1 MRLVERGR
9 LRLNGDNTA
18 QTGPQVRLSL
28 TNSRPFAAVVRCR
41 GGRRGHDGEA
51 GGEGKQSV
59 WRRVVRRHRSSDHCG
74 DTTWLRPATGS
85 PRSLLRVVMDRS
97 ESLRVGV
104 GQGRSSSELGGA
116 EKHHLEQLLRLLLR
130 PPAPP
135 AALESPGI
143 LKSHRIRTHQPT
155 QKNFG
160 DSIAA
165 TRSTTRSTGMQHHR
179 EYQYRDS
186 GTRRSTQNF
195 SEEEEKIS
203 TTRLRRLDRR
213 LDCPAG
219 KTIGNINTGTADSPV
234 NSEFFRRLKKKIRR
248 LDGDDSTDD
257 SIGRHAK
264 L

>member
-1 MRLVERGR
+1 M
-9 LRLNGDNTA
+9 
-18 QTGPQVRLSL
+18 
-28 TNSRPFAAVVRCR
+28 
-41 GGRRGHDGEA
+41 
-51 GGEGKQSV
+51 
-59 WRRVVRRHRSSDHCG
+59 RRHRSSDHCG

-116 EKHHLEQLLRLLLR
+116 EKHHLEQLRRLLLR

-195 SEEEEKIS
+195 SEEEEKKIFDDSIAATRPTTRLPGRQNYREYQYGDSGLTGQLRIFQKTEKKNS
-203 TTRLRRLDRR
+203 TTRWRRLDRR
-213 LDCPAG
+213 LDWPAC
-219 KTIGNINTGTADSPV
+219 KTIGNFNTGLG
-234 NSEFFRRLKKKIRR
+234 NCNRLLGLGIVSFIV
-248 LDGDDSTDD
+248 LT
-257 SIGRHAK
+257 IGGRTRNASRYANRCECR
-264 L
+264 